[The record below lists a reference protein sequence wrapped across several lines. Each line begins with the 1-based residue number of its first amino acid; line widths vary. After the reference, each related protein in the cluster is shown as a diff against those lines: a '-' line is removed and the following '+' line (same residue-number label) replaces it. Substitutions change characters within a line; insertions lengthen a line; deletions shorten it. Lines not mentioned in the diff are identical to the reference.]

1 MLLRKYLSVKI
12 DIHIHFLPAKLQELQ
27 LGRVEANSESRV
39 LHHTCMWIYNTNSH
53 DSCRHVAKD
62 YTMTM

>member
-12 DIHIHFLPAKLQELQ
+12 DIHAKLQELQ

-62 YTMTM
+62 YIM